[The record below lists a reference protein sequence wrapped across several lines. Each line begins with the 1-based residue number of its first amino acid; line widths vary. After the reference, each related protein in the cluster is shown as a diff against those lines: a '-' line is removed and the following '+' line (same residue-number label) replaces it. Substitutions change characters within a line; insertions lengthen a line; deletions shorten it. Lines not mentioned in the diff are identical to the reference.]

1 MVTQGSSNNA
11 DTIKAI
17 TDAANGALRKFS
29 DNSSNPSWCMIFAG
43 GKHDKDI
50 IQTELKNIIGD
61 IPIVGGSVIGTIDAE
76 RFSYS
81 HYEIS
86 LLLFSID
93 LEPKIIA
100 SSSLKDGEFEAGK
113 TLGLEMRNS
122 VDDGD
127 NIIVFYDSIQSS
139 PPPKLYVG
147 GALLNGVYSILDH
160 NKVNIL
166 GGGLVGDYQLSNSFI
181 FDGKKVEKHLAVA
194 IVLPNKIKNYN
205 QIMHGCQP
213 ISTLLTI
220 TKISGPEIIEIDGR
234 PALDVILDFT
244 GQDKSEES
252 LKRMCMGITIG
263 KCYGDPFDDYD
274 ESKFINRLIIMA
286 NPEKGSVIIFD
297 DDFEE
302 GTEIQL
308 MSRDNDLM
316 LDSARLGISEF
327 NEKTKGKNHLFSLY
341 VNCAGRSC
349 AWSGGEE
356 EEASVISQESN
367 NNIPLLGAYIGVEFT
382 PVLGKT
388 YPVDWNGVL
397 SAFYLSN

>member
-1 MVTQGSSNNA
+1 MVVQGSSNNA
-11 DTIKAI
+11 DTKEAI
-17 TDAANGALRKFS
+17 IDALTVALSKS
-29 DNSSNPSWCMIFAG
+29 DNSFKPSWCMIFAG

-50 IQTELKNIIGD
+50 IHSELKNKIGD
-61 IPIVGGSVIGTIDAE
+61 IPVVGGSVIGTVDSE
-76 RFSYS
+76 KFSYS

-86 LLLFSID
+86 LLIFSND
-93 LEPKIIA
+93 LEPKIIS
-100 SSSLKDGEFEAGK
+100 SSSLNNGEFEAGK
-113 TLGLEMRNS
+113 KLGLEMQNL
-122 VDDGD
+122 VEDGD
-127 NIIVFYDSIQSS
+127 NIIVFYDSIQST

-147 GALLNGVYSILDH
+147 GALLDGIYSILDH

-166 GGGLVGDYQLSNSFI
+166 GGGLVGDYQMSNSFI
-181 FDGKKVEKHLAVA
+181 FDGTVVEKHLAVA
-194 IVLPNKIKNYN
+194 IVLPSKLKNYN

-213 ISTLLTI
+213 ISSLLTI
-220 TKISGPEIIEIDGR
+220 TDISGPEILEIDGQ
-234 PALDVILDFT
+234 PALDVILELT

-274 ESKFINRLIIMA
+274 ESKFVNRLIIMA

-297 DDFEE
+297 DDFEV

-316 LDSARLGISEF
+316 LESARSGVLKF
-327 NEKTKGKNHLFSLY
+327 NEEIKGKNHIFSLY

-356 EEASVISQESN
+356 EEASVITQESN
-367 NNIPLLGAYIGVEFT
+367 NDIPLLGAYIGVEFT

-397 SAFYLSN
+397 SAFYLND